1 MTGSVEDAH
10 PTAGRLAALLIDA
23 STEAISAAG
32 GHAGGIYLRSRTPG
46 LLRLAVLAGLPGPLF
61 RPWWRLHA
69 DRPFPVADAYRLGV
83 QVILP
88 NATETMRRY
97 PQFAAGL
104 PFQFGSLY
112 VPVVAGATTYGVLTV
127 LRPAVTDAAEVLSG
141 RDRVVRLA
149 QELAEALRG
158 LEDEDPDQVAW
169 DGEPVCLR
177 PPTASTSVGRVGR
190 FAWDPETTYI
200 TLDEDLH
207 TLLGVPPSEFAGTIE
222 AFAEAVAPSDAH
234 RILATLRDTAVGR
247 PPALPLYLRDEDGE
261 LRLLDLWNACE
272 PPAAP
277 AVRGVVVAPGPAPT
291 ADSAADLLPEGVFCV
306 DRLGLVVYANPRAA
320 QLLGRPRAELVGRD
334 LWEAVPWLARP
345 DFEDHLRAA
354 LLTPDPVHFHL
365 VRPPGGEPQT
375 GSTVRGP
382 ELLEPEPRPPERDSS
397 AEPSVRGPGAG
408 PTAGKP
414 GAGSTVPEPETGSPA
429 RDTSAEPGAEEPGPG
444 RAPAPREPERDA
456 GARPTAAE
464 PGPGPTA
471 QEARQPQ
478 SVHDAGTTP
487 TAGEPGPG
495 WTAQDARQPQSVQ
508 GAGTKPTTGEPGAGP
523 TAQEARQPQSVHDAG
538 TTPTTGEPGPG
549 PTAQG
554 PQAPHSV
561 HHTGTTPTTG
571 EPGPGP
577 TAQGPQAP
585 HSVHHTGT
593 TPTAKGSESP
603 LPTRDAG
610 SPSRAHGTGSPPPAQ
625 DTGPP
630 PPADHPG
637 SPRPAPDPGPPP
649 PATPHIAP
657 TQDTSA
663 SPQPYEGDWLALSVH
678 SGPDRLTCTVRP
690 ASRVPDSPAGQEMSE
705 GGVSPL
711 APLYRPI
718 ALAIALTEASTARQ
732 VSAVVMRELLPAF
745 GGRRL
750 AIYLLQE
757 RHLYLEWEAG
767 FPKGFLAPFEGV
779 DLGARLPGV
788 ETLTTGRPLFFDSM
802 EQLTAAYPGIPL
814 DAAEGA
820 RAFLPLIASG
830 RPVGSCIL
838 GFDRPRSFSTEER
851 TVLTALAGLIAHAM
865 EKAQRYESE
874 TVLARGLQ
882 QALLPRRLAAH
893 PLLET
898 TGRYLP
904 GTAGMEVG
912 GDWYDVVESGDG
924 LALVIG
930 DVQGHGVQAAA
941 TMGQL
946 RTAVRAF
953 ALGDR
958 PPDEVLS
965 STNHLL
971 IDLDPGLF
979 ASCCYIRLDPATGVA
994 RAARAGH
1001 PPPLLRSPDGRTRV
1015 LDLPGGVV
1023 LGVAPRARY
1032 PVTELRMEPG
1042 AILALYTDG
1051 LVEKPGSDID
1061 QGITALRVALAKAG
1075 APAARP
1081 GSRFL
1086 AGVADRLTATARHA
1100 LDRPD
1105 DIALLL
1111 ATRRATPTRSP

>member
-10 PTAGRLAALLIDA
+10 PTAGRLTALLIDA
-23 STEAISAAG
+23 STEAISAGG
-32 GHAGGIYLRSRTPG
+32 GHAGGVYLRSRTPG
-46 LLRLAVLAGLPGPLF
+46 LLRLAVLSGLPGPLF

-83 QVILP
+83 QVVLP

-112 VPVVAGATTYGVLTV
+112 VPVVGGSTTYGVLTV
-127 LRPAVTDAAEVLSG
+127 LRPAVTDAAEVLAEH
-141 RDRVVRLA
+141 DRVVRLA
-149 QELAEALRG
+149 QELGAALRG
-158 LEDEDPDQVAW
+158 LEDAHPDQVAW

-177 PPTASTSVGRVGR
+177 PPTASTSLGRAGR
-190 FAWDPETTYI
+190 FAWDPETADI

-207 TLLGVPPSEFAGTIE
+207 TLLGMPPSEFSGTVE
-222 AFAEAVAPSDAH
+222 AFAKAVAPSDAH
-234 RILATLRDTAVGR
+234 RILATLRDTALGR
-247 PPALPLYLRDEDGE
+247 PPALPLYLRDEDGA
-261 LRLLDLWNACE
+261 LRLLDLWNAYE

-277 AVRGVVVAPGPAPT
+277 AVRGVVVAPGPGPT
-291 ADSAADLLPEGVFCV
+291 ADSAADLLPDGVFCV

-334 LWEAVPWLARP
+334 LWEAVPWLRRP

-365 VRPPGGEPQT
+365 VRPSGQDSET
-375 GSTVRGP
+375 GP
-382 ELLEPEPRPPERDSS
+382 
-397 AEPSVRGPGAG
+397 AAQGAG
-408 PTAGKP
+408 PPPSAQG
-414 GAGSTVPEPETGSPA
+414 TGPPL
-429 RDTSAEPGAEEPGPG
+429 SA
-444 RAPAPREPERDA
+444 RDA
-456 GARPTAAE
+456 GPPPSSPPARS
-464 PGPGPTA
+464 
-471 QEARQPQ
+471 PQ
-478 SVHDAGTTP
+478 SD
-487 TAGEPGPG
+487 
-495 WTAQDARQPQSVQ
+495 
-508 GAGTKPTTGEPGAGP
+508 
-523 TAQEARQPQSVHDAG
+523 
-538 TTPTTGEPGPG
+538 
-549 PTAQG
+549 
-554 PQAPHSV
+554 
-561 HHTGTTPTTG
+561 
-571 EPGPGP
+571 
-577 TAQGPQAP
+577 
-585 HSVHHTGT
+585 
-593 TPTAKGSESP
+593 
-603 LPTRDAG
+603 RDAG
-610 SPSRAHGTGSPPPAQ
+610 SPPSAPGAESPLSARDTGSPPSAQ
-625 DTGPP
+625 DTRPPPSSQHAASPQSARDAGSPPSARNAGPP
-630 PPADHPG
+630 PSSQDAG
-637 SPRPAPDPGPPP
+637 SPLSAQDAGSPPSAQDTRPPP
-649 PATPHIAP
+649 
-657 TQDTSA
+657 
-663 SPQPYEGDWLALSVH
+663 SPQDAESSQRPYDGDWLALSVH

-690 ASRVPDSPAGQEMSE
+690 ASRVKDSPEGQETAELSE
-705 GGVSPL
+705 TGMSPL

-718 ALAIALTEASTARQ
+718 ALAIALNEAATARQ

-757 RHLYLEWEAG
+757 RHLYLEWETG
-767 FPKGFLAPFEGV
+767 FPKGFLSPFDGV
-779 DLGARLPGV
+779 DLGTHLPGV

-802 EQLTAAYPGIPL
+802 EQLTATYPGIPL
-814 DAAEGA
+814 DATEGA

-830 RPVGSCIL
+830 RAVGSCIL

-874 TVLARGLQ
+874 TALARGLQ

-893 PLLET
+893 PQLET

-946 RTAVRAF
+946 RSAVRAF

-958 PPDEVLS
+958 PPDEVMS

-971 IDLDPGLF
+971 TDLDPGLF

-1023 LGVAPRARY
+1023 LGVDPRARY
-1032 PVTELRMEPG
+1032 PVTELQMEPG

-1051 LVEKPGSDID
+1051 LVERPGSDID
-1061 QGITALRVALAKAG
+1061 EGITALRVALAKAG

-1081 GSRFL
+1081 GGRFL

-1100 LDRPD
+1100 PDRPD

-1111 ATRRATPTRSP
+1111 ATRTDRTEKSPSPPRHTT

>member
-1 MTGSVEDAH
+1 MTGSVEDPR

-32 GHAGGIYLRSRTPG
+32 GHAGGVYLRSRTPG
-46 LLRLAVLAGLPGPLF
+46 LLRLAVLSGLPGPLF

-83 QVILP
+83 QVVLP

-112 VPVVAGATTYGVLTV
+112 VPVVFGSTTYGVLTV

-141 RDRVVRLA
+141 RDRMVRLA
-149 QELAEALRG
+149 QELGEALRG
-158 LEDEDPDQVAW
+158 LEEANPDQVAW
-169 DGEPVCLR
+169 EGEPVCLR
-177 PPTASTSVGRVGR
+177 PPTSSTSVGRAGR
-190 FAWDPETTYI
+190 FAWDPETADI
-200 TLDEDLH
+200 ALDEDLH
-207 TLLGVPPSEFAGTIE
+207 TLLGVPPSEFSGTTE

-234 RILATLRDTAVGR
+234 RILASLRDTATGR
-247 PPALPLYLRDEDGE
+247 PPALPLYLRAEDGE
-261 LRLLDLWNACE
+261 LRLLDLWNAYE

-291 ADSAADLLPEGVFCV
+291 ADSAADLLPDGVFCV

-320 QLLGRPRAELVGRD
+320 ELLGRPRAELVGRD

-345 DFEDHLRAA
+345 EFEDHLRAA
-354 LLTPDPVHFHL
+354 LLTSDPVHFHL
-365 VRPPGGEPQT
+365 VRPPTQ
-375 GSTVRGP
+375 
-382 ELLEPEPRPPERDSS
+382 DS
-397 AEPSVRGPGAG
+397 ETR
-408 PTAGKP
+408 PTA
-414 GAGSTVPEPETGSPA
+414 EDTGSP
-429 RDTSAEPGAEEPGPG
+429 R
-444 RAPAPREPERDA
+444 
-456 GARPTAAE
+456 
-464 PGPGPTA
+464 
-471 QEARQPQ
+471 
-478 SVHDAGTTP
+478 
-487 TAGEPGPG
+487 
-495 WTAQDARQPQSVQ
+495 
-508 GAGTKPTTGEPGAGP
+508 
-523 TAQEARQPQSVHDAG
+523 
-538 TTPTTGEPGPG
+538 
-549 PTAQG
+549 
-554 PQAPHSV
+554 
-561 HHTGTTPTTG
+561 
-571 EPGPGP
+571 
-577 TAQGPQAP
+577 
-585 HSVHHTGT
+585 
-593 TPTAKGSESP
+593 
-603 LPTRDAG
+603 PTRDAG
-610 SPSRAHGTGSPPPAQ
+610 PPPAQDAGSLRSTQQTGPPPARDAGPPPAQ
-625 DTGPP
+625 DTGSPRPTRDAGP
-630 PPADHPG
+630 PPAQDAGSLRSTQQTGPPPAGDAGPPPAQDTG
-637 SPRPAPDPGPPP
+637 SPRPAQQTGPPP
-649 PATPHIAP
+649 PTRDAGRTPPAP
-657 TQDTSA
+657 HTDSPSPAQDTGSPSSA
-663 SPQPYEGDWLALSVH
+663 HHTESPAPAHPTAPPADHTAPPPPPQAPPQDPAPAHQPYEGDWLALSVH
-678 SGPDRLTCTVRP
+678 PGPDRLTCTVRP
-690 ASRVPDSPAGQEMSE
+690 ASRVTGSPAGQGAAQVSE
-705 GGVSPL
+705 AGVSPL
-711 APLYRPI
+711 AHLYRPI
-718 ALAIALTEASTARQ
+718 ALAIALTEAVTARQ

-757 RHLYLEWEAG
+757 RHLYLEWETG
-767 FPKGFLAPFEGV
+767 FPKGFLAPFDGV
-779 DLGARLPGV
+779 DMGTHLPGV

-802 EQLTAAYPGIPL
+802 EQLTAAYPGIAL
-814 DAAEGA
+814 DATEGA

-882 QALLPRRLAAH
+882 QALLPRRLSAH
-893 PLLET
+893 PLVET
-898 TGRYLP
+898 AGRYLP
-904 GTAGMEVG
+904 GTAGMDVG

-946 RTAVRAF
+946 RSAVRAF

-958 PPDEVLS
+958 PPDEVMS

-1032 PVTELRMEPG
+1032 PVTELQMEPG

-1051 LVEKPGSDID
+1051 LVERSGTDID
-1061 QGITALRVALAKAG
+1061 EGITALRVALAKAG
-1075 APAARP
+1075 TPAARP

-1086 AGVADRLTATARHA
+1086 AAVADRLTATARHA
-1100 LDRPD
+1100 VDRPD

-1111 ATRRATPTRSP
+1111 ATRRTAPSRSL

>member
-1 MTGSVEDAH
+1 MTGSGEDAH
-10 PTAGRLAALLIDA
+10 PTAGRLTALLIDA

-32 GHAGGIYLRSRTPG
+32 GHSGGVYLRSRTPG
-46 LLRLAVLAGLPGPLF
+46 LLRLAVLSGLPGPLF

-83 QVILP
+83 QVVLP

-112 VPVVAGATTYGVLTV
+112 VPVVGGSTTYGVLTV
-127 LRPAVTDAAEVLSG
+127 LRPAVTDAAEVLSEH
-141 RDRVVRLA
+141 DRVVRLA
-149 QELAEALRG
+149 QELGAALRG
-158 LEDEDPDQVAW
+158 LEDAHPDQVAW
-169 DGEPVCLR
+169 DGEPICLR
-177 PPTASTSVGRVGR
+177 PPTASTSLGRAGR
-190 FAWDPETTYI
+190 FAWDPETADI

-207 TLLGVPPSEFAGTIE
+207 TLLGTPPSEFPGTVE
-222 AFAEAVAPSDAH
+222 AFAEAVAPTDAH
-234 RILATLRDTAVGR
+234 RILATLRDTAAGR
-247 PPALPLYLRDEDGE
+247 PPALPLYLRAEDGA
-261 LRLLDLWNACE
+261 LRLLDLWNAYE

-277 AVRGVVVAPGPAPT
+277 AVRGVVVAPGPGPT
-291 ADSAADLLPEGVFCV
+291 ADSAADLLPDGVFCV

-334 LWEAVPWLARP
+334 LWEAVPWLRRP

-365 VRPPGGEPQT
+365 VRPSAHESET
-375 GSTVRGP
+375 
-382 ELLEPEPRPPERDSS
+382 RP
-397 AEPSVRGPGAG
+397 
-408 PTAGKP
+408 
-414 GAGSTVPEPETGSPA
+414 
-429 RDTSAEPGAEEPGPG
+429 
-444 RAPAPREPERDA
+444 
-456 GARPTAAE
+456 
-464 PGPGPTA
+464 
-471 QEARQPQ
+471 
-478 SVHDAGTTP
+478 
-487 TAGEPGPG
+487 
-495 WTAQDARQPQSVQ
+495 TAQDAGSPLSAQD
-508 GAGTKPTTGEPGAGP
+508 AGP
-523 TAQEARQPQSVHDAG
+523 PP
-538 TTPTTGEPGPG
+538 PT
-549 PTAQG
+549 Q
-554 PQAPHSV
+554 
-561 HHTGTTPTTG
+561 
-571 EPGPGP
+571 
-577 TAQGPQAP
+577 
-585 HSVHHTGT
+585 
-593 TPTAKGSESP
+593 
-603 LPTRDAG
+603 DAG
-610 SPSRAHGTGSPPPAQ
+610 SPLSAQ
-625 DTGPP
+625 DAGPP
-630 PPADHPG
+630 PPTQDAG
-637 SPRPAPDPGPPP
+637 SPLPAQDAGSSRSAQDPGPPP
-649 PATPHIAP
+649 P
-657 TQDTSA
+657 TQNAGPPPPAQDPEPAQQS
-663 SPQPYEGDWLALSVH
+663 YGGEWLALSVH

-690 ASRVPDSPAGQEMSE
+690 ASRVKDSPEGQETAELSE
-705 GGVSPL
+705 TGMSPL

-718 ALAIALTEASTARQ
+718 ALAIALTEAVTARQ

-757 RHLYLEWEAG
+757 RHLYLEWETG

-779 DLGARLPGV
+779 DLSTHLPGV

-802 EQLTAAYPGIPL
+802 EQLTATYPGIPL
-814 DAAEGA
+814 DATEGA

-830 RPVGSCIL
+830 RAVGSCIL

-874 TVLARGLQ
+874 TALARGLQ

-893 PLLET
+893 PQLET

-946 RTAVRAF
+946 RSAVRAF

-958 PPDEVLS
+958 PPDEVMS

-1023 LGVAPRARY
+1023 LGVAPKARY

-1051 LVEKPGSDID
+1051 LVERPGSDID
-1061 QGITALRVALAKAG
+1061 EGITALRVALAKAG

-1081 GSRFL
+1081 GGRFL

-1111 ATRRATPTRSP
+1111 ATRRAAPPPGPH